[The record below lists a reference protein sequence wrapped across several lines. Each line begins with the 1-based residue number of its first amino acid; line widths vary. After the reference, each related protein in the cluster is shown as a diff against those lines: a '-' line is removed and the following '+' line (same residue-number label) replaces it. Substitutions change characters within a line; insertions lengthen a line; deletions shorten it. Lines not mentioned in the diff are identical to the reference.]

1 MVCFGCFER
10 VFCGACGDFCK
21 SWFASVDSDV
31 ATAVRAIVMTVFIV
45 GFVVAMGKG
54 PQLTQ
59 LTSKDMVFI
68 VLSGVAG
75 AISWLL
81 YFAALKMADTS
92 KVTPVDRASLLF
104 VLVLSALLLGEQIT
118 PKDCNSN
125 SNFAAKTMQNM
136 IQISSRG
143 SIHGIKNYFELRRLE
158 SFYVQLFFNKFN
170 LGYCRVNPFQ

>member
-1 MVCFGCFER
+1 V
-10 VFCGACGDFCK
+10 D
-21 SWFASVDSDV
+21 WFVLAVLDAFFAALVAIFAKVGLQGVDSNV
-31 ATAVRAIVMTVFIV
+31 ATAVRAIVMTVFVV

-81 YFAALKMADTS
+81 YFAALKMADAS
-92 KVTPVDRASLLF
+92 KVAPVDRASLLF

-118 PKDCNSN
+118 L
-125 SNFAAKTMQNM
+125 KTA
-136 IQISSRG
+136 IAGTLIFIG
-143 SIHGIKNYFELRRLE
+143 VLLLAI
-158 SFYVQLFFNKFN
+158 
-170 LGYCRVNPFQ
+170 